1 MKKSLKDLSNQKG
14 RIENYK
20 TTKSNISKKK
30 LFGKLF
36 HQRINEIVKSYGITD
51 KVGTYIPDIAC
62 LICATKY
69 GGKSDNYIIATSLYS
84 YRLNDVANREMD
96 MKIY

>member
-1 MKKSLKDLSNQKG
+1 MKKSLKDLSLQKE

-20 TTKSNISKKK
+20 TTKSNNSKKK

-36 HQRINEIVKSYGITD
+36 HRRINQIVKSYGITD

-62 LICATKY
+62 LICAAKY
-69 GGKSDNYIIATSLYS
+69 GGKSDNYTIATSIYS
-84 YRLNDVANREMD
+84 YRLNDVALREMEI
-96 MKIY
+96 KIY

>member
-1 MKKSLKDLSNQKG
+1 MKKSLKDLSLQKE
-14 RIENYK
+14 RIESFK
-20 TTKSNISKKK
+20 TTESNISKKK

-62 LICATKY
+62 LICAAKY
-69 GGKSDNYIIATSLYS
+69 GGKSDNYMVTTSMYS
-84 YRLNDVANREMD
+84 YRLNGVANREMD